1 MLQHVGNTQKKRRR
15 IVAENTKAQ
24 STSTERSKFKAAG
37 EVIVRLDE
45 EFWAEQPFP
54 DPFVSKMSQSVVR
67 EPLSTF
73 PAKITVHEQ
82 ELLGC

>member
-1 MLQHVGNTQKKRRR
+1 MVGGPGRVNITCDEVVSFMLQHVGNTQKKRRR

-24 STSTERSKFKAAG
+24 STSPERSKFKAAG

-54 DPFVSKMSQSVVR
+54 NQFVSKMSPERCS
-67 EPLSTF
+67 
-73 PAKITVHEQ
+73 
-82 ELLGC
+82 